1 MAELHMNDE
10 NKNLEILCIG
20 NALVDI
26 FVKLTKEQ
34 FRKIDIT
41 KSCHIE
47 YEKLLGI
54 LKRFPN
60 NNAISGGGA
69 ANVAKVA
76 ALLGVRT
83 GYMGAV
89 GPDDEFAK
97 IFERDMRAAGV
108 TLFLTKERKPTGA
121 CIFLQREGEPNVIV
135 ASISA
140 GELLDA
146 KDVKEDAIRRAR
158 IVVIDGYVLNREAL
172 VNRILELA
180 AECGTMVALD
190 VGSVEM
196 TEAYARDIMR
206 YCKEFPLL
214 LFMNK
219 EEAGAFYR
227 RFNDDSNEGEKESVG
242 FIDWLFARRN
252 PLPLKMQTFFQNI
265 ANDLVPIIVVKLGA
279 KGAIVFAGGKVHRED
294 TLAVIPK
301 ETTGAGD
308 AFCAAFLGA
317 WLRDKSFS
325 ECASFGNKAAREVLD
340 VDGTFVDR
348 KKMSGIA
355 RLLGGGAT
363 GEADSFAADG

>member
-1 MAELHMNDE
+1 MAELHMDDE
-10 NKNLEILCIG
+10 NKNLEMLCIG

-26 FVKLTKEQ
+26 FIKVTNEQ
-34 FRKIDIT
+34 FRKIGIT
-41 KSCHIE
+41 ESRHIE
-47 YEKLLGI
+47 YEKLLEI
-54 LKRFPN
+54 LRRFPN
-60 NNAISGGGA
+60 SAAISGGGA

-76 ALLGVRT
+76 ALLGIRA

-97 IFERDMRAAGV
+97 IFERDMRAADA

-121 CIFLQREGEPNVIV
+121 CVFLQREGEPNVIA

-140 GELLDA
+140 AELLEA
-146 KDVKEDAIRRAR
+146 KDVKEDAIRLAR
-158 IVVIDGYVLNREAL
+158 IVVIDGYILNREAL
-172 VNRILELA
+172 VSRILDLA
-180 AECGTMVALD
+180 SEYGTMVALD

-196 TEAYARDIMR
+196 TETHAQDILR
-206 YCKEFPLL
+206 YCKEYPLL

-227 RFNDDSNEGEKESVG
+227 RINGEPSEEEEKPIG
-242 FIDWLFARRN
+242 FMDWLFARRN
-252 PLPLKMQTFFQNI
+252 PLPSKMQLFFQTL
-265 ANDLVPIIVVKLGA
+265 ANDLVPVVVVKLGA
-279 KGAIVFAGGKVHRED
+279 KGAMVFAGGRVHRED

-317 WLRDKSFS
+317 WLRDKSLG
-325 ECASFGNKAAREVLD
+325 ECASFGNKAAREALD
-340 VDGTFVDR
+340 VDGTFVDG

-355 RLLGGGAT
+355 RLLGGG
-363 GEADSFAADG
+363 